1 MIREQTMKSI
11 LLALGLT
18 LLLTIGSNAGTKNEE
33 NIKHA
38 LYSGKPSIVDF
49 GAGKCIP
56 CKKMKPI
63 LDSLRK
69 EYEGRANV
77 VFVDVWEDK
86 EIGTGYRVQM
96 IPTQIFY
103 DASGKEVKRHMGFMD
118 KAAILKELQAA
129 GLK

>member
-1 MIREQTMKSI
+1 MIREKSMKSI
-11 LLALGLT
+11 LMTLGLT
-18 LLLTIGSNAGTKNEE
+18 LLLTIGSHAGTKNEE
-33 NIKHA
+33 NIKQA
-38 LYSGKPSIVDF
+38 LSSGKPSIVDF

-86 EIGTGYRVQM
+86 EIGNGYRVQM

-103 DASGKEVKRHMGFMD
+103 DTNGKEVKRHMGFMD
-118 KAAILKELQAA
+118 RVAILKELQAA